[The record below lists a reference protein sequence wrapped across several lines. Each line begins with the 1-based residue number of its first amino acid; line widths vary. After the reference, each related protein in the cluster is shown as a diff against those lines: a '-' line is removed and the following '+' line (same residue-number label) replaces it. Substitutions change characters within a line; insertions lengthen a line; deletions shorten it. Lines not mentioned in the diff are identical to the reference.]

1 VVSLYYPP
9 VYSARLKRRIALAE
23 EALAAARIALS
34 DFYDEEDRA
43 EALGKFYRSLN
54 SYAGSVGDWRND
66 VDGDLT

>member
-1 VVSLYYPP
+1 MTVYDPP
-9 VYSARLKRRIALAE
+9 VYSARLKRRIAFAE

-34 DFYDEEDRA
+34 DFYGEEDRA

-54 SYAGSVGDWRND
+54 SYSGSVSEWRND